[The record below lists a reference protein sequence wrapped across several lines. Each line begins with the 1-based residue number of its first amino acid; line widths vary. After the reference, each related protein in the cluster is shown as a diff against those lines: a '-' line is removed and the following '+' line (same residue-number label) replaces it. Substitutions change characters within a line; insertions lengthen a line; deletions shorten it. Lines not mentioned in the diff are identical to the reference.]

1 MPKQRLFYTKT
12 ATELV
17 LCRGVEQMID
27 NKMIKKSLELHM
39 TEDNVLIEPVV
50 AHIHFAERP
59 LNLLAN

>member
-1 MPKQRLFYTKT
+1 
-12 ATELV
+12 
-17 LCRGVEQMID
+17 MID